1 MSQSLQN
8 KFAVLYVLEN
18 DVKSHR
24 AVSIAQAL
32 PEIYIQYVGLLSAE
46 QVPSWLTE
54 VPTCVTLS
62 DRKIHTGTEALELL
76 TMVWNARQQ
85 QQHQQVQQQ
94 QVQQQQQQH
103 QQQQQQYYP
112 QQQRG
117 ERSIPVNSNV
127 SGRPLSSTLPQV
139 AQSGRMPQQPQQPP
153 PPQLSQS
160 DPGSG
165 FIKTSIQPASGT
177 GQYGCSLDAA
187 FAPSEEEQQQQ
198 QPSAIHQDNQFS
210 GGKVNQRDIDS
221 YIRLREKSGQ
231 VQKQLQQ

>member
-85 QQHQQVQQQ
+85 QQHQQVQQ
-94 QVQQQQQQH
+94 H
-103 QQQQQQYYP
+103 QQQQYYP

-139 AQSGRMPQQPQQPP
+139 AQSGRMPQQQPQQPP

>member
-8 KFAVLYVLEN
+8 KFAVLYVLEK

-46 QVPSWLTE
+46 QIPTWLTE

-85 QQHQQVQQQ
+85 QQ
-94 QVQQQQQQH
+94 QQH
-103 QQQQQQYYP
+103 QVQAQQMSTAYP
-112 QQQRG
+112 QQRG
-117 ERSIPVNSNV
+117 ERAIPVNANV
-127 SGRPLSSTLPQV
+127 SGRPLSSVPQV
-139 AQSGRMPQQPQQPP
+139 AQSMFQQSNRIPQVQQQQLQQQQP
-153 PPQLSQS
+153 SS

-165 FIKTSIQPASGT
+165 FVKTSIQPASGT

-187 FAPSEEEQQQQ
+187 FAPPEEEQSSSTQ
-198 QPSAIHQDNQFS
+198 QDNQQLS

-231 VQKQLQQ
+231 VRQQLQQ